1 MPSPGRGRT
10 YIPQDQVGSLVV
22 NSLRAVWALVCRVSG
37 TGNLEEEETSEP
49 SGLKGDKE
57 GWQVIDWN
65 QKEAEEE
72 VDIPQ

>member
-1 MPSPGRGRT
+1 M
-10 YIPQDQVGSLVV
+10 V

-37 TGNLEEEETSEP
+37 TGNLEEEASEP